1 MPTAAII
8 PASGIGVRF
17 GEAKQF
23 KLLGNKPLL
32 IHTLS
37 PFLQSKEIKE
47 IVIVVSSDKL
57 SITKKTISSLPK
69 KTNIKLVS
77 GGPHRQDSVY
87 EGLKAVSDL
96 CGLVCIHDGVR
107 PFLSTELIESTIKAC
122 EKFDGAVAAEITC
135 SLANALAPP
144 PVVLHTFSTF
154 SELSYHTC
162 PFKELDGDEVFEK
175 LSVK

>member
-57 SITKKTISSLPK
+57 SITKKLYLHYLK
-69 KTNIKLVS
+69 KQT
-77 GGPHRQDSVY
+77 
-87 EGLKAVSDL
+87 
-96 CGLVCIHDGVR
+96 
-107 PFLSTELIESTIKAC
+107 
-122 EKFDGAVAAEITC
+122 
-135 SLANALAPP
+135 
-144 PVVLHTFSTF
+144 
-154 SELSYHTC
+154 
-162 PFKELDGDEVFEK
+162 
-175 LSVK
+175 